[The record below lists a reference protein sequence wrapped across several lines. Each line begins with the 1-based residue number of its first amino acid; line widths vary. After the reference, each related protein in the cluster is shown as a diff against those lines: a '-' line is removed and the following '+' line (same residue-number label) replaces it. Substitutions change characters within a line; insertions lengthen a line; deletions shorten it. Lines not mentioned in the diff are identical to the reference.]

1 MCLCSHYPETLILD
15 IWMKRRILPHSLL
28 THNTS
33 PAQTGYSHL
42 AVLWGLEVPEA
53 PSDLRDPQD
62 QGALAPLWRTGKDL
76 GVQGHPEDL
85 WGIRGTTDQFHC
97 QHMRS
102 RNSFR
107 RRVQNEKQSKWNVL
121 RCKIIIKNTSNRIL
135 TRHTCICTSL
145 LFHLKSQ
152 ILETGTDVGVISTNR
167 PPSSGLPDNHLWPSL
182 EHYLLV
188 KLILS
193 QASCF

>member
-1 MCLCSHYPETLILD
+1 MDEEKNPTPFPPNPQHFPCTAWLFSPCCPLGPGGPWSPF
-15 IWMKRRILPHSLL
+15 RPAGPSGPGSPGSPL
-28 THNTS
+28 TNWEGPGGPGT
-33 PAQTGYSHL
+33 PGRP
-42 AVLWGLEVPEA
+42 V
-53 PSDLRDPQD
+53 
-62 QGALAPLWRTGKDL
+62 
-76 GVQGHPEDL
+76 
-85 WGIRGTTDQFHC
+85 GIRGTTDQFHC

-193 QASCF
+193 QVSCF